1 MTKTL
6 LRERLNVDN
15 YDEVTT
21 QNTWGSFIVVVV
33 VNIVVVVFI
42 VFVAVHVWLSYG
54 Q

>member
-1 MTKTL
+1 MGPP
-6 LRERLNVDN
+6 N

-21 QNTWGSFIVVVV
+21 QLSCGCFVLIRVVV

-42 VFVAVHVWLSYG
+42 FVAFHIGFTYG